1 MKTTL
6 KLSIL
11 LLVTV
16 LGISCNTKSQSQSDA
31 KSGSIS
37 VISPAEFKEKSVNQ
51 ILVDV
56 RTPEEFKEGH
66 IEGAINI
73 NFNDATFLE
82 KISKLDKSK
91 PVYVYCRSG
100 KRSSAASAEMSKA
113 GFKNLY
119 DLEGGI
125 LNWEK
130 NNNKIVK

>member
-11 LLVTV
+11 VLITV
-16 LGISCNTKSQSQSDA
+16 LGISCNTKSQSQADA
-31 KSGSIS
+31 IT
-37 VISPAEFKEKSVNQ
+37 VITPTEFKEKSVNQ
-51 ILVDV
+51 TIIDV
-56 RTPEEFKEGH
+56 RTPEEYNEGH
-66 IEGAINI
+66 IDGAINI
-73 NFNDATFLE
+73 NFNDAAFLE
-82 KISKLDKSK
+82 QISKLDKSK

-125 LNWEK
+125 MNWEK
-130 NNNKIVK
+130 NNNKTIK